1 MLIESILIEKS
12 GQAFLNEGQNANHYT
27 RAIHRV
33 KEKVM
38 AHVSPLPRDQ
48 LNHLEPVLAGAEA
61 AMGFVP
67 NSMLTMAHMPQLT
80 MAFSMMAGVVFGGD
94 LKPLMENFAKI
105 VPVDENAGESLPP
118 STVQLIAYS
127 VSLSAGCRYCQAHTS
142 HSGHRLGVDEEK
154 FAQLLQYEESPAFS
168 TQERAVIAL
177 ALAAG
182 QVPNESEEQ
191 HFAALREHFSERQ
204 IVQIV
209 AVISLFGFLNRWNDT
224 MATQLESSPVEF
236 AERVLAGGGWQV
248 DKHGA

>member
-1 MLIESILIEKS
+1 
-12 GQAFLNEGQNANHYT
+12 
-27 RAIHRV
+27 
-33 KEKVM
+33 M

-48 LNHLEPVLAGAEA
+48 LSHLEPVLAGAEA

-67 NSMLTMAHMPQLT
+67 NSMMTMAHMPQLT

-94 LKPLMENFAKI
+94 LKPMIENFAKI
-105 VPVDENAGESLPP
+105 VPVDESAGESLPP
-118 STVQLIAYS
+118 ALVQLIAYS
-127 VSLSAGCRYCQAHTS
+127 VSLSAGCRYCQAYTS
-142 HSGHRLGVDEEK
+142 HSAHRQGVDEEK
-154 FAQLLQYEESPAFS
+154 FAQLLRYEDSPDFS
-168 TQERAVIAL
+168 PQERAVVAL

-182 QVPNESEEQ
+182 QVPNESNEE
-191 HFAALREHFSERQ
+191 HFTALREHFSERQ

-236 AERVLAGGGWQV
+236 AERVLADGGWQV